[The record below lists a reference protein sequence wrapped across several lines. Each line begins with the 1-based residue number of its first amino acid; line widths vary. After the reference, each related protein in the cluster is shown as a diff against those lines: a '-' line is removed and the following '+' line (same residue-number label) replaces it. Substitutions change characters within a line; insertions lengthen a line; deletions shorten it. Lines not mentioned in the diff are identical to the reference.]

1 MTGFMKTVSI
11 FSNPMT
17 PIDVHFTTRKGLKSD
32 GNEKKKKKIEK
43 STKREIRERR
53 EKKD

>member
-32 GNEKKKKKIEK
+32 GNEKKKKKK
-43 STKREIRERR
+43 KKK
-53 EKKD
+53 EKKGR